1 VREGRL
7 LAIAAS
13 LAAVAMLAGCGGGN
27 NGGAIVSGVERPDNH
42 GYLGT
47 YLDPPYTVPDIALTD
62 TSGHQVSLATQ
73 PARLKV
79 VFFGYT
85 HCPDVCQIMMSTIAS
100 ALIRIPSAERAAVQV
115 TFVTTDPARDTGPV
129 LRAYLDHFN
138 SRFAGLTG
146 PLPTIMRLAGQL
158 KVYLAKG
165 TKLASGGYE
174 VEHTTY
180 VFAIVGTGA
189 TVIWNQGTSPADM
202 AADITKLLKTK
213 ESA

>member
-1 VREGRL
+1 MAG
-7 LAIAAS
+7 A
-13 LAAVAMLAGCGGGN
+13 LAALALLAGCGGGN
-27 NGGAIVSGVERPDNH
+27 NGGAIVSGVDRPDTH

-47 YLDPPYTVPDIALTD
+47 YLDPPFIVPDIALTD
-62 TSGHQVSLATQ
+62 TSGHQVSLAAE
-73 PARLKV
+73 PAPLKV

-85 HCPDVCQIMMSTIAS
+85 HCPDICQIMMSTIAS
-100 ALIRIPSAERAAVQV
+100 ALVRIPAAERARVQV
-115 TFVTTDPARDTGPV
+115 TFVTTDPARDTGAV

-146 PLPTIMRLAGQL
+146 PLPTIMRLASPL

-180 VFAIVGTGA
+180 VFAVLGTRA
-189 TVIWNQGTSPADM
+189 TVIWTQGTSPSDM